1 MLKNKTAVITGCNRG
16 IGKAILE
23 DYVKNGAD
31 IFAVVRKKND
41 EFIAYCDTLKKGYGV
56 EIQIVYA
63 DFADENQVK
72 EAAQQIVK
80 E

>member
-41 EFIAYCDTLKKGYGV
+41 EFIAYCDTLKKSKT
-56 EIQIVYA
+56 INKIKDNIVII
-63 DFADENQVK
+63 FIK
-72 EAAQQIVK
+72 LFFISIK
-80 E
+80 